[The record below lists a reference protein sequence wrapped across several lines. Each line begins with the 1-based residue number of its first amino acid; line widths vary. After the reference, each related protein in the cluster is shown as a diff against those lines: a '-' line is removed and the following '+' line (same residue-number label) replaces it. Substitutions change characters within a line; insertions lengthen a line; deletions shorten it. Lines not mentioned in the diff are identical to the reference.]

1 MKKTFFCIM
10 TAGLIC
16 LTACG
21 KQSVSPENEPSNKS
35 FFAMD
40 TYMTITAYGENAT
53 SALEQAEERVT
64 ELEKSGLSRMKT
76 VKYMP

>member
-1 MKKTFFCIM
+1 MKKTFFNLLISGM
-10 TAGLIC
+10 IC

-21 KQSVSPENEPSNKS
+21 KQSVSSQNEPSSKS

-40 TYMTITAYGENAT
+40 TYMTITAYGENTA
-53 SALEQAEERVT
+53 SGLEQAEERVT